1 MPTPASVGGPPG
13 LIDFVSGRNRAVVQ
27 NRCEPVEVR
36 FRSFG
41 VVARGRKGEGFGLG
55 PGGHTVA
62 INPYTRL
69 KPTPAPVGGPL
80 GLIDFVFGR
89 NRAVV
94 QNRCEPVEERF
105 RIFGVVVKGRKG

>member
-1 MPTPASVGGPPG
+1 MWVG
-13 LIDFVSGRNRAVVQ
+13 A
-27 NRCEPVEVR
+27 
-36 FRSFG
+36 
-41 VVARGRKGEGFGLG
+41 GESMF
-55 PGGHTVA
+55 A

-94 QNRCEPVEERF
+94 QNRCEPVEVRF
-105 RIFGVVVKGRKG
+105 RSFGVVARGRKGEGCGLGAGDTRLPLIPTPD